1 MKNLKNAL
9 LLKQLYQL
17 KQLGYN
23 YTSVVPYKEDEPNF
37 TLPNS
42 LDSLKNQANDCHL
55 CTLSKT
61 REKVIF
67 GEGKPHAH
75 IMFLGDSPSS
85 SDESVGKIFTGRSGE
100 LLTKMIENVLHLQ
113 REDIYLTNILKCRSL
128 ENQNISPKHAHTCH
142 PYLLKEISLVQ
153 PKIILTLGEN
163 AYFYLTG
170 DNTPLNSI
178 RGSVQQKDAYI
189 VIPTHHPSYLLR
201 NPSAKKDVLEDLL
214 KLKALL

>member
-61 REKVIF
+61 RE
-67 GEGKPHAH
+67 
-75 IMFLGDSPSS
+75 
-85 SDESVGKIFTGRSGE
+85 
-100 LLTKMIENVLHLQ
+100 
-113 REDIYLTNILKCRSL
+113 
-128 ENQNISPKHAHTCH
+128 
-142 PYLLKEISLVQ
+142 
-153 PKIILTLGEN
+153 
-163 AYFYLTG
+163 
-170 DNTPLNSI
+170 
-178 RGSVQQKDAYI
+178 
-189 VIPTHHPSYLLR
+189 
-201 NPSAKKDVLEDLL
+201 
-214 KLKALL
+214 